1 MLYKGK
7 VCFLGLGISNF
18 KLLQYFLKNKILD
31 YYFVSD
37 SKEIK
42 SEYKEYL
49 MENGIPFEE
58 NGHTEEIRNCDSY
71 IMSPGIS
78 PDSPIGREVIDSK
91 KIYSTEMEISL
102 SLLSRKKSGI
112 VVGITGTNGKSTTT
126 TMIGYALKKTKFK
139 TFVGGNLG
147 NPLIEALND
156 DYDFHIVEVSSFQL
170 SWFKYRRKYF
180 DLSILLNIE
189 QDHLNY
195 YSDLEEYE
203 KAKLKIIDVTRN
215 YCFVRDEVMSKFRQ
229 NIISKPREGILTF
242 SNRPGQMF
250 YYTNDEIV
258 IHKLHLKTDYMKIKG
273 IQNNENL
280 LSSVVILGML
290 GMDYTDAME
299 KLTDYKTLNH
309 RNQLVGEIDGIK
321 FIDDSKATNSHAVI
335 TALINQNPKKT
346 IIILGGVEKNE
357 NYDRLLNLLSFLKKI
372 IVIGDSLSVLIEE
385 FKVRNMEYIKVDS
398 MKEAVVKAFDSADE
412 GDTILLS
419 PGGSSFD
426 IYDNYKERGNDFQKN
441 IESLKKLIGSAHES

>member
-1 MLYKGK
+1 M
-7 VCFLGLGISNF
+7 
-18 KLLQYFLKNKILD
+18 
-31 YYFVSD
+31 
-37 SKEIK
+37 
-42 SEYKEYL
+42 
-49 MENGIPFEE
+49 
-58 NGHTEEIRNCDSY
+58 
-71 IMSPGIS
+71 
-78 PDSPIGREVIDSK
+78 
-91 KIYSTEMEISL
+91 
-102 SLLSRKKSGI
+102 
-112 VVGITGTNGKSTTT
+112 
-126 TMIGYALKKTKFK
+126 
-139 TFVGGNLG
+139 
-147 NPLIEALND
+147 IEALND

-203 KAKLKIIDVTRN
+203 KAKLKIIDITRN
-215 YCFVRDEVMSKFRQ
+215 YCFVRDEVMNKFRQ

-299 KLTDYKTLNH
+299 KLADYKTLNH

-321 FIDDSKATNSHAVI
+321 FIDDSKATNSHAVM

-385 FKVRNMEYIKVDS
+385 FKGRNMEYIKVDS
-398 MKEAVVKAFDSADE
+398 MKEAVTKAFDSANE

-426 IYDNYKERGNDFQKN
+426 MYDNYKERGNDFQKN